1 MRASHPLVAGVAV
14 FAVAFGLWLGLFAL
28 RGARAGDGFDLL
40 RWELAASANKWLYAL
55 GAPARGD
62 PAPDE
67 ALARY
72 FALADRGG
80 EEGRALENAAEAA
93 IEGRL
98 DAVIRDAGIGFPLAL
113 PGPLAVWPPVDIE
126 IAGSPRLLVVSP
138 RAEIRRAGGR
148 LLRADLG
155 AAALAAIEREAEARD
170 ASISALAVPTGGVA
184 TYPAIVRDTAGYRA
198 FVGTAAHEWVHHYL
212 AFYPLGRALF
222 LGGGPDALTINETVA
237 NVAGDEL
244 RDAAI
249 ARFGDPS
256 PPPAAAGAPDAS
268 NAAPAVDRAAVL
280 RALRLEVDALLAD
293 GEIAEAE
300 RRMEETRLEL
310 AERGVRIRR
319 LNQAWFA
326 FYGSYAD
333 RPDATDPLGPA
344 ILEIRER
351 AGSLARFLELMRG
364 AADRAAVERLLASL
378 RDGGG

>member
-40 RWELAASANKWLYAL
+40 RWELSAFANKWLYAI
-55 GAPARGD
+55 GAPARGG
-62 PAPDE
+62 PSPDE

-80 EEGRALENAAEAA
+80 AEARALENAVEAA

-98 DAVIRDAGIGFPLAL
+98 DAAVREAGIGFRPAL
-113 PGPLAVWPPVDIE
+113 PGALAVWPPVDIE

-148 LLRADLG
+148 LLRPGLG
-155 AAALAAIEREAEARD
+155 AAALGAIEREAEERD
-170 ASISALAVPTGGVA
+170 ASISALAVPTGGIA
-184 TYPAIVRDTAGYRA
+184 TYPAIVRDTAGYRGLL
-198 FVGTAAHEWVHHYL
+198 GTAAHEWVHHYL
-212 AFYPLGRALF
+212 SFHPLGWAL
-222 LGGGPDALTINETVA
+222 LRGGPDALTINETVA

-244 RDAAI
+244 RDIAI

-256 PPPAAAGAPDAS
+256 PPPAASPAPA
-268 NAAPAVDRAAVL
+268 AAPAVDRAAVL
-280 RALRLEVDALLAD
+280 RALRLEVDALLAE
-293 GEIAEAE
+293 GRIGEAE
-300 RRMEETRLEL
+300 RRMEDVRIEL
-310 AERGVRIRR
+310 AEGGVRIRR

-351 AGSLARFLELMRG
+351 AGSLARFLELMRD

-378 RDGGG
+378 RAGAR

>member
-14 FAVAFGLWLGLFAL
+14 FAVAFGLWMGLFAL

-40 RWELAASANKWLYAL
+40 RWELAAFANKWLYAL
-55 GAPARGD
+55 GAPARGG

-72 FALADRGG
+72 FALADRRGD
-80 EEGRALENAAEAA
+80 EARALENAVEAA

-98 DAVIRDAGIGFPLAL
+98 DAAVREAGIGAPLAL

-148 LLRADLG
+148 LLLPGLD
-155 AAALAAIEREAEARD
+155 AAALAAIERETEARD
-170 ASISALAVPTGGVA
+170 ASISALAVPTGGIA
-184 TYPAIVRDTAGYRA
+184 TYPAIVRDSAGYRGL
-198 FVGTAAHEWVHHYL
+198 VGTAAHEWVHHYL
-212 AFYPLGRALF
+212 SFHPLGWAL
-222 LGGGPDALTINETVA
+222 LRGGPDALTINETVA

-244 RDAAI
+244 RDIAI

-256 PPPAAAGAPDAS
+256 PPPSAAPA
-268 NAAPAVDRAAVL
+268 AAPAVDRAAVL
-280 RALRLEVDALLAD
+280 RALRLEVDALLAE
-293 GEIAEAE
+293 GRIGEAE
-300 RRMEETRLEL
+300 RRMEEVRLEL
-310 AERGVRIRR
+310 AEGGVRIRR

-351 AGSLARFLELMRG
+351 SGSLARFLELVRG
-364 AADRAAVERLLASL
+364 ATDRAAVERLLAAL
-378 RDGGG
+378 RDGAR